1 MSRVVESDAEV
12 ASVLLLIVH
21 RSPLLPLH
29 ETLPPLEYNVF

>member
-1 MSRVVESDAEV
+1 MSKVVESDSEL
-12 ASVLLLIVH
+12 ASALVHIVH